1 MALTSWSTTV
11 RHHPDPE
18 ADDLRAILDRYLN
31 DADRDDAEILVC
43 AIPMPEHI
51 LNVLEQSASINQLVV
66 IGTSTPDL
74 TSELLSRRAAKIL
87 RKSNC
92 SVMIAHGDAAEYHE
106 QLVRVMTRESKC
118 RVLPM
123 ITRFW

>member
-1 MALTSWSTTV
+1 MALTSSTTV

-18 ADDLRAILDRYLN
+18 ADDLRATLDCCLN
-31 DADRDDAEILVC
+31 DADGDDADILVC

-51 LNVLEQSASINQLVV
+51 FNVLEQSSSIDQLVI
-66 IGTSTPDL
+66 IGTSSPDL
-74 TSELLSRRAAKIL
+74 TSEPLGRRAAKIL

-92 SVMIAHGDAAEYHE
+92 SVMIARGDAAEYHE

>member
-18 ADDLRAILDRYLN
+18 ADDLRATLDRYLN
-31 DADRDDAEILVC
+31 DADRDDADIQVC

-51 LNVLEQSASINQLVV
+51 FNVLEQSASIDQLVV
-66 IGTSTPDL
+66 IGTSSPDL

-92 SVMIAHGDAAEYHE
+92 SVIIAHGDVSEYHE

>member
-1 MALTSWSTTV
+1 MTCAPHSTAASTT
-11 RHHPDPE
+11 
-18 ADDLRAILDRYLN
+18 
-31 DADRDDAEILVC
+31 
-43 AIPMPEHI
+43 PMATTPIFRSARSPCPKHI
-51 LNVLEQSASINQLVV
+51 FNVLEQSASIDQLVV
-66 IGTSTPDL
+66 IGTSSPDL

-92 SVMIAHGDAAEYHE
+92 SVIIAHGDVSEYHE